1 MKAMVSVECR
11 ARSSLNVK
19 FEFDCNKGGM
29 QDTVDFT
36 AFSKDCGV
44 NWPEIL
50 QRPMK
55 KLNTSFLVFMSSQK
69 KNFADLLVSQQILYN
84 TATVALNFFNL

>member
-1 MKAMVSVECR
+1 M
-11 ARSSLNVK
+11 SSSSSIATK
-19 FEFDCNKGGM
+19 GM

-55 KLNTSFLVFMSSQK
+55 KNWTLHF
-69 KNFADLLVSQQILYN
+69 
-84 TATVALNFFNL
+84 